1 MSAPIIGFIGQGY
14 VGKNMADDCERR
26 GRTVVR
32 YALEEPYR
40 TNKDKI
46 KDCDIVFIAVP
57 TPSTPDGFDL
67 SIVRDALGNVG
78 KGKIAVIKSTVTPGT
93 TAALQR
99 DFPGLVVLC
108 SPEFLSEAT
117 ATYDAAHPHINIIGM
132 GAQSAAHRDAAA
144 LVHSVLPDAPEAIT
158 CTGAEAEIIKYVRN
172 GNGFTQVVFMNMM
185 YDLAASLDA
194 DWAVVYRAIAADP
207 FIPTRYAQPIHK
219 SGRGAGGNCF
229 IKDYAALRE
238 SYEHRV
244 PHDAET
250 IALMRA
256 NEAKNIALL
265 RGSGKDL
272 DLLAGVYGDSVI
284 GQVPAAAAPALAPLT
299 LDVKLLIC
307 AQSADAADP
316 VLGFFR
322 AWLDEFARRAR
333 AVSLIYLQGAPTG
346 LAQNVRAFSLGKEG
360 MRGLHAVKRVRYAAR
375 FLGRAWRER
384 NAYDTVLVHINTEYV
399 ILAGLMWRL
408 LGKRVALLANN
419 TETTWKVRLASRFA
433 DVVFYT
439 DPRASVARLAQAQQI
454 PTGVETDVYAQAP
467 RTGALGSL
475 LFLGR
480 LAPEKKLD
488 IAIAAVER
496 AAQHHAC
503 RLDVVG
509 ATILPGDEAYAAD
522 LRARFRQA
530 QERGLVSFLGAMPHG
545 KTPQAYASHD
555 IFVHVGSVSG
565 FNKTLFEA
573 AASGCIVVTAA
584 PELRHVVHEGL
595 FIERADEESVAHAI
609 TQALMLTEEEK
620 RRERAMLRSYVERE
634 HSLSAIVPRVLEA
647 VYPPAE
653 NARGVV

>member
-1 MSAPIIGFIGQGY
+1 MSAPVIGFIGQGY

-26 GRTVVR
+26 GHAVVR
-32 YALEEPYR
+32 YALEEPYAA
-40 TNKDKI
+40 NKDKI

-57 TPSTPDGFDL
+57 TPSTPQGFDH
-67 SIVRDALGNVG
+67 SIVRDALSNVG
-78 KGKIAVIKSTVTPGT
+78 AGKIAVIKSTVTPGM
-93 TAALQR
+93 TASFQR
-99 DFPGLVVLC
+99 DFPDRIVLC

-117 ATYDAAHPHINIIGM
+117 AAYDAAHPHINIVGM
-132 GAQSAAHRDAAA
+132 GAESAAHRSAAV
-144 LVHSVLPDAPEAIT
+144 LVHGVLPSAPEAIT

-172 GNGFTQVVFMNMM
+172 GNGFTQIVFMNVM

-219 SGRGAGGNCF
+219 SGRGAGGHCF

-238 SYEHRV
+238 TYEHQV
-244 PHDAET
+244 PHDTET
-250 IALMRA
+250 ITLMRA

-272 DLLAGVYGDSVI
+272 DLLAGVYGGSVI
-284 GQVPAAAAPALAPLT
+284 GHVPAVAAPMLAPLT
-299 LDVKLLIC
+299 LDVKLLVC
-307 AQSADAADP
+307 TQSADAADP

-322 AWLDEFARRAR
+322 AWLDEFVRRTR
-333 AVSLIYLQGAPTG
+333 AVSLIYLQGAPAG

-360 MRGLHAVKRVRYAAR
+360 MRGPNIVKRLRYAAR
-375 FLGRAWRER
+375 FLRRAWSER

-419 TETTWKVRLASRFA
+419 TEATWKARLASRFA

-439 DPRASVARLAQAQQI
+439 DPRASVARFAQAQQI
-454 PTGVETDVYAQAP
+454 PTGIETDRYARTE
-467 RTGALGSL
+467 RTGEHESL

-488 IAIAAVER
+488 IAISAVER
-496 AAQHHAC
+496 VAEHHTC
-503 RLDVVG
+503 HLDVVG

-522 LRARFRQA
+522 LRTRFKGA
-530 QERGLVSFLGAMPHG
+530 EEKGLVSFLGAVPYDE
-545 KTPQAYASHD
+545 TPQAYASHD

-573 AASGCIVVTAA
+573 MASGCIVVTSA

-595 FIERADEESVAHAI
+595 FMERTDEESVARAI
-609 TQALMLTEEEK
+609 TTALGLTDEEK
-620 RRERAMLRSYVERE
+620 LRERAVLRSYVERE
-634 HSLSAIVPRVLEA
+634 HALSTIVPRVLEA
-647 VYPPAE
+647 VYPPAQ
-653 NARGVV
+653 NA